1 MAEPVPPL
9 GSQRH
14 PVAGDA
20 ASCNKKSA
28 DNAESIHE
36 NIVEETALVIDAAAE
51 RALCRKFDFRLLP
64 ILAIM
69 VRLTIPFDNEGGTGR
84 ATS

>member
-84 ATS
+84 AT